1 MSEKEK
7 KILNTFGRVIPEL
20 SELEKER
27 LLAFGEGMA
36 FKVDQQKN
44 DRDHSQAAPE

>member
-7 KILNTFGRVIPEL
+7 QILETFGRVVPEL

-27 LLAFGEGMA
+27 LLAFGEGLA
-36 FKVDQQKN
+36 FKVTQQNAQAPPDDQ
-44 DRDHSQAAPE
+44 SA

>member
-7 KILNTFGRVIPEL
+7 KILETFGKVMPEL

-27 LLAFGEGMA
+27 LLAFGEGLA
-36 FKVDQQKN
+36 FKVEQQSAKAPPD
-44 DRDHSQAAPE
+44 DRSA